1 MGLDKGQ
8 GRLKLN
14 HRPGTSTERTDRTDR
29 TDRKA
34 RRQPME
40 HPPRHEKRNPPS
52 TAKPITWHQG
62 WQTTPSTA
70 GNPFIGS
77 GEPSTGRS
85 RTGDD
90 QLPFGLE
97 HRVRL
102 STEPPVL
109 MADGSR
115 EQQYLTASLE
125 PQNEHALHRVI
136 IGHNLS
142 VGVAATLNEAR
153 RFALDI
159 LALVDQQELDS
170 GGHTS

>member
-1 MGLDKGQ
+1 MGLDKAQ
-8 GRLKLN
+8 ERLKLN

-40 HPPRHEKRNPPS
+40 NPPRHEKPDPSS
-52 TAKPITWHQG
+52 TAKPITWHEG
-62 WQTTPSTA
+62 WQATPPTA
-70 GNPFIGS
+70 GDPFIRS

-85 RTGDD
+85 HTRAD
-90 QLPFGLE
+90 QPPFGLE

-125 PQNEHALHRVI
+125 PQNDHALRRVI

-159 LALVDQQELDS
+159 LALVDQQDRDG